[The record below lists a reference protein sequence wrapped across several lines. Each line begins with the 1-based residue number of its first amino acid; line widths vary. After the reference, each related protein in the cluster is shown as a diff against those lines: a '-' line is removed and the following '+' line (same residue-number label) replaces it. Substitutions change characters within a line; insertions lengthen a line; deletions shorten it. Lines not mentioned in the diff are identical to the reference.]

1 MNTLTQKEAQPVR
14 ETSVEREFLT
24 PEVNIFETKDEYVLE
39 AEMPGVNRGGL
50 EITLENNVLTL
61 VGRRPADSVKGE
73 VVYRESRPADFRRSF
88 ELDPVVETDK
98 ISARMEEGVLV
109 LRLPKT
115 VQAKPRRIAVTD

>member
-1 MNTLTQKEAQPVR
+1 MTQKEAQPVR
-14 ETSVEREFLT
+14 ESAVEREYLT

-39 AEMPGVNRGGL
+39 AEMPGVNREGL

-61 VGRRPADSVKGE
+61 VGRRPAEPVKGD

-88 ELDPVVETDK
+88 ELDPVVESEK
-98 ISARMEEGVLV
+98 ISARMDEGVLV

-115 VQAKPRRIAVTD
+115 VQAKPRRIAVTN